1 MNTQLR
7 TVSYGGGK
15 IEYYLTRKRV
25 KNINLRIR
33 SSDGTVQVSAAPR
46 VSVAFVDKFVLA
58 NAEFILSALKR
69 YHNERAKSE
78 HFAENGLNDG
88 DEVII
93 LGRRL
98 KVSLER
104 AEKESVEIKD
114 DYVIIS
120 LMDKNDYIHRRKLFE
135 KYLDELRES
144 VFNAAVDKIYPI
156 FQRLGMDKPQIIIKN
171 SVSRWGYCQP
181 QKGIVML
188 NKQLICV
195 SEPLIEYLVLHEFT
209 HLLYPDH
216 SPYFWGFMQRLMPD
230 CRQRR
235 RALGQYSFLLKKN

>member
-1 MNTQLR
+1 MDTQLR
-7 TVSYGGGK
+7 TVSYGGDK
-15 IEYYLTRKRV
+15 IEYCLTRKRV

-33 SSDGTVQVSAAPR
+33 SDDGTVRVSAAPR
-46 VSVAFVDKFVLA
+46 VSAAFVDRFVLA

-69 YHNERAKSE
+69 YHNNRIKSE
-78 HFAENGLNDG
+78 YFAENNLNEG

-93 LGRRL
+93 LGSRL
-98 KVSLER
+98 KVRLEGADR
-104 AEKESVEIKD
+104 EGVEIKD
-114 DYVIIS
+114 GCVIIS
-120 LMDKNDYIHRRKLFE
+120 LMDTNDYMHRRELFE
-135 KYLDELRES
+135 KYIDELRES
-144 VFNAAVDKIYPI
+144 VFNAAVDKIYTI
-156 FQRLGMDKPQIIIKN
+156 FQRLGRDKPQIIIKS

-195 SEPLIEYLVLHEFT
+195 SEPLIEYLVLHELT
-209 HLLYPDH
+209 HLLYPNH
-216 SPYFWGFMQRLMPD
+216 SAYFWGFMQRLMPD